1 MSEEGGG
8 EKVPLW
14 IISFADMITLL
25 LAFFVMLQTMA
36 HSRDNTLMRGTQR
49 GFTMALRH
57 MGLPDFLFADNDRTG
72 NVDYRRLKY
81 PDEFEAK
88 TPEAPPLRSADPKDV
103 RLEEVYR
110 NIVRTMETRSQEVQT
125 KWMATFPLTAKFPA
139 QSDNLDPAVKDI
151 LRQIAT
157 ALAAGAGSRTFE
169 IMILASAPE
178 ERDPVAQWQLSA
190 LRAAAIDSTLAQA
203 LKAAGLT
210 RPRVS
215 TLPWGCGDGGMI
227 QEIAGGHGQ
236 CQAVVI
242 VRVRIPQ

>member
-25 LAFFVMLQTMA
+25 LAFFVMLQTMSS
-36 HSRDNTLMRGTQR
+36 SRDNVLFRGTQR

-57 MGLPDFLFADNDRTG
+57 MGLPDFLFADNDKTG
-72 NVDYRRLKY
+72 NIDYRRLKY
-81 PDEFEAK
+81 PDEFEAE
-88 TPEAPPLRSADPKDV
+88 TPEAPPIRSADPKDV

-110 NIVRTMETRSQEVQT
+110 NIVRTMETRSQEMQT
-125 KWMATFPLTAKFPA
+125 KWLATFPLTAKFPA
-139 QSDNLDPAVKDI
+139 QSDNLDPVVKDI

-157 ALAAGAGSRTFE
+157 ALAASAGSRTFE

-190 LRAAAIDSTLAQA
+190 LRAAAIDSAFAQA
-203 LKAAGLT
+203 LKQAGLAA
-210 RPRVS
+210 PRFS

-227 QEIAGGHGQ
+227 RDIMASHGQ
-236 CQAVVI
+236 CQTVII
-242 VRVRIPQ
+242 VRARQPQ